1 MYNRFHN
8 EFEQRRA
15 QLFLNQAAMR
25 RDATFAARKLGKK
38 ESLLEFKVNF
48 NDITMRELGLDIDEN
63 NHVYNIDTESI
74 YQIKEKFIKY
84 SDEEYPVIRAN
95 EMDMNLIENPRL
107 MEILF
112 GIYITDWC
120 KRKSYEFT
128 SYYQSTI
135 RGSNKGFFVV
145 TYSVNGE
152 TDEIKSDVFV
162 NESVRIFNLIT
173 KINHTTHMYDL
184 EDLTSRFRERIDGN
198 R

>member
-1 MYNRFHN
+1 MINWYHN
-8 EFEQRRA
+8 EFNQRRA
-15 QLFLNQAAMR
+15 QLYLNQATMK
-25 RDATFAARKLGKK
+25 RDAMYASRKLGKK
-38 ESLLEFKVNF
+38 ENLLEFKVNF

-63 NHVYNIDTESI
+63 NHVYNIETESI

-120 KRKSYEFT
+120 NRKGYEFT
-128 SYYQSTI
+128 SYYQSAI

-145 TYSVNGE
+145 TYNINGE
-152 TDEIKSDVFV
+152 SSEIKSDVFV

-173 KINHTTHMYDL
+173 KINHTTHLYDL
-184 EDLTSRFRERIDGN
+184 ENFDIEILRKDRR
-198 R
+198 